1 LPQPSA
7 DSKESIMQLINRRT
21 IAIPRN
27 LGTLLL
33 AAWLIAVGTVS
44 LLSLGSPVLSAVLNL
59 LAVFAGVMLLL
70 ERR

>member
-1 LPQPSA
+1 
-7 DSKESIMQLINRRT
+7 MQLTNRRT
-21 IAIPRN
+21 IAVPRN

-33 AAWLIAVGTVS
+33 ATWLISVGTVS